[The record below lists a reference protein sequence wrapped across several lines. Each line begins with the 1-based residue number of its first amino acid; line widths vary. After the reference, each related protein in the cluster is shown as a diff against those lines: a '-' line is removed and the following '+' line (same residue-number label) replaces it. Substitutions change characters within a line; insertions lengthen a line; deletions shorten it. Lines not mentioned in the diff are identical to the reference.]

1 MFDEAIRLLLLEWI
15 KLYKLRPLL
24 TSTITIITMLGIGVT
39 AYQAEKTQ
47 REQREAKRLENLSY
61 SKQLESLNQ
70 VRSNLEGLL
79 EFVDLQR
86 AQLKQEEATLTT
98 MKTEHETLKPLLET
112 DKRVI
117 DAIFAAQEMR
127 NQQAQMTE
135 RWIGFGL
142 GVLASLIASFVWAV
156 ATFFVRRGT
165 SLDTTT

>member
-1 MFDEAIRLLLLEWI
+1 MLDEVVRLLILEWI

-24 TSTITIITMLGIGVT
+24 TSTITLIATIGIGIA
-39 AYQAEKTQ
+39 AYEASKIQS
-47 REQREAKRLENLSY
+47 EQREAKRLENLNY

-79 EFVDLQR
+79 EFVDSQR
-86 AQLKQEEATLTT
+86 AQLKQTEATLTT
-98 MKTEHETLKPLLET
+98 MKSEHETLKPLLET
-112 DKRVI
+112 DKRVM

-127 NQQAQMTE
+127 NQQAQTTE

-156 ATFFVRRGT
+156 ATFFVRRGV
-165 SLDTTT
+165 SVDTKI